1 MATRKPRITVTLS
14 EKQYE
19 VLKTISDNS
28 GQAMSAFVGEL
39 LEQTLPVLERM
50 ALSFR
55 RIKLAQDEQ
64 KKRIAKELDEAQTA
78 AEPFLAEALGQFDLF
93 MSRVEEVSGV
103 KSGTEPA
110 MLTPV
115 TNRGV
120 TPPLKKGKKSISSKD
135 LNGVS
140 TGKKKSKKGAEK

>member
-19 VLKTISDNS
+19 VLKTISDSS
-28 GQAMSAFVGEL
+28 GQAMSTFVGEL

-55 RIKLAQDEQ
+55 RIKIAQDEQ
-64 KKRIAKELDEAQTA
+64 KKRIAKELDDAQTA

-93 MSRVEEVSGV
+93 MNRVEEVSGV
-103 KSGTEPA
+103 KNGTESSV
-110 MLTPV
+110 LTPV

-120 TPPLKKGKKSISSKD
+120 TPPLQKQRKSRSVKEVKA
-135 LNGVS
+135 VS
-140 TGKKKSKKGAEK
+140 PEKKKSKKGG